1 MCVTEIAAMGEYTVS
16 CVCVLVVI
24 LWWMTLRR
32 RIRRRY
38 LLWFEKE
45 TSLHSVGVCCI
56 CVFTPVLDRKHV
68 LQGPQKNSSSLIQLP
83 QQAELGAGGG
93 GQQEARGQHGLLQ
106 AGFLTRVWTKRPI
119 NSEMCTYKL
128 DFTFPSFSPLTSQSF
143 SHMSSCNWHPW
154 SDI

>member
-1 MCVTEIAAMGEYTVS
+1 MGEYTVS

-45 TSLHSVGVCCI
+45 TSLHSVGVCVLYLCI
-56 CVFTPVLDRKHV
+56 HACSR
-68 LQGPQKNSSSLIQLP
+68 QKACSAGASEKQFLSDSITTTSW
-83 QQAELGAGGG
+83 AGGGGAGGG